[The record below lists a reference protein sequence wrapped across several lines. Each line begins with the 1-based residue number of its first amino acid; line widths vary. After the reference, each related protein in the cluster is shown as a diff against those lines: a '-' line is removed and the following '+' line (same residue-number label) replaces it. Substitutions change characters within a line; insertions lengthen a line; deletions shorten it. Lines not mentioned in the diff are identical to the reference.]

1 MKSNLLSAVAPPL
14 LNSIALR
21 PNMGV
26 FGRPGAPLPLKVNM
40 AAPGSEREAV

>member
-1 MKSNLLSAVAPPL
+1 MKSNLLSAVAPP
-14 LNSIALR
+14 LR